1 MKFPGRVSIAALIVA
16 AFILDGP
23 EALAQECDRGG
34 NHTIQVR
41 PDGDGGAALSYRG
54 GPGDS
59 VTVCPGDT
67 VSWVL
72 TGSDRTF
79 FVDFFSG
86 APFEGATR
94 RGNNSR
100 LTITIDAE
108 PGSYA
113 YDIGFDGG
121 PGMDPVIIVD
131 RWRD

>member
-1 MKFPGRVSIAALIVA
+1 MKILSGIAVLTLFVGALFWSSPAV
-16 AFILDGP
+16 
-23 EALAQECDRGG
+23 LAQGCDNGG

-41 PDGDGGAALSYRG
+41 PNDDGSATLTYRG

-59 VTVCPGDT
+59 VRVCPGDS

-86 APFEGATR
+86 APFAGAAR
-94 RGNNSR
+94 RGNNTR

-108 PGSYA
+108 SGSSYN
-113 YDIGFDGG
+113 YDVGFDGD
-121 PGMDPVIIVD
+121 PGMDPVIIVE
-131 RWRD
+131 

>member
-1 MKFPGRVSIAALIVA
+1 MKILSGVSIVSLMVA
-16 AFILDGP
+16 AFVFAGP
-23 EALAQECDRGG
+23 EALAQQCDRGG
-34 NHTIQVR
+34 SHTITVR
-41 PDGDGGAALSYRG
+41 PDGDGGATLSYRG

-86 APFEGATR
+86 APFAGANR

-113 YDIGFDGG
+113 YDIGLDGE

-131 RWRD
+131 SLRQ

>member
-1 MKFPGRVSIAALIVA
+1 MRIVGGVSIAALVVA
-16 AFILDGP
+16 AFIVDGP
-23 EALAQECDRGG
+23 EALAQDCDRGG

-41 PDGDGGAALSYRG
+41 PDSDGGATLSYRG

-86 APFEGATR
+86 APFVGAAR

-100 LTITIDAE
+100 LTVTIDAAS
-108 PGSYA
+108 GSYA
-113 YDIGFDGG
+113 YDIGMDGEE
-121 PGMDPVIIVD
+121 GMDPVIIVD
-131 RWRD
+131 